1 MQNVGS
7 PSNQNYPFDP
17 KDIFGEIS
25 PKFVY
30 LLIAP
35 AIILNKLKKNYLK

>member
-7 PSNQNYPFDP
+7 QSNQNYPFDP

-35 AIILNKLKKNYLK
+35 AIILHKLKKNYLK